1 MSVPLFRAETIRPDL
16 SDRDLADYLRSYLTG
31 TLAAL
36 KEEQRGVLGGGRAA
50 CRKYSDAMDNVVSA
64 LHDRARATYLS
75 SAADL
80 KYLLAVIPLDARGA
94 HGFPVRRGNRPVL
107 PGGGPR
113 HREIPFFHRG
123 GPVHREEAER
133 NAEPAR
139 QVTGDGLRPGAQRQG
154 GERRASRPPLPWV
167 GGADQ
172 VQVQGPGR
180 APP

>member
-80 KYLLAVIPLDARGA
+80 KYLLAVIPVG
-94 HGFPVRRGNRPVL
+94 GYGRRGLCPKCGTGAPSTGRRSASWSPTSRRGRAGSATST
-107 PGGGPR
+107 PPCGRRGSSTSAK
-113 HREIPFFHRG
+113 IWSSSATRG
-123 GPVHREEAER
+123 GS
-133 NAEPAR
+133 AR
-139 QVTGDGLRPGAQRQG
+139 RP
-154 GERRASRPPLPWV
+154 S
-167 GGADQ
+167 
-172 VQVQGPGR
+172 GR
-180 APP
+180 WST